1 MTANP
6 PTSQS
11 KRTVTAVTLKAENIH
26 CGQRLDVFVADGAGV
41 SRSLAQQ
48 LITEGAVTVDGKKAS
63 KSYKLIGAETV
74 EVLLP
79 EPKKLDNQPQELPI
93 TIVYEDEHLLV
104 VDKPRGM
111 VVHPAAGNP
120 DGTLVNALLYHCAG
134 RLSSINGVE
143 RPGIV
148 HRIDKMTSGLLMV
161 AKTDEAHNGLAAQI
175 AAHTF
180 DRKYEAVVI
189 GSLKDDEGRIDRP
202 IARHK
207 VDRKK
212 MCVDSTGREATTL
225 WRVIDRFD
233 GYTHIECTLLT
244 GRTHQIRVH
253 MQSMGHPLLGDIVYG
268 DKTDRFHLEG
278 QCLWAK
284 YIAFTHPITGERMQF
299 TADMPDYFSKIL
311 AKLDK
316 IR

>member
-1 MTANP
+1 MPIRAVKAMTLNAGM
-6 PTSQS
+6 SF
-11 KRTVTAVTLKAENIH
+11 
-26 CGQRLDVFVADGAGV
+26 CGQRLDIFVASEAGV
-41 SRSLAQQ
+41 SRSQAQE
-48 LITEGAVTVDGKKAS
+48 LIADGAVTVDGKKAS
-63 KSYKLIGAETV
+63 KSYKIAGGEIV
-74 EVLLP
+74 EVVLP
-79 EPKKLDNQPQELPI
+79 EPKKLDNMPQELPVKI
-93 TIVYEDEHLLV
+93 IYEDEYMLV

-175 AAHTF
+175 ASHSF

-189 GSLKDDEGRIDRP
+189 GNLKEDEGRIDRP

-225 WRVIDRFD
+225 WRVLDRFD
-233 GYTHIECTLLT
+233 GYTHVECTLLT

-253 MQSMGHPLLGDIVYG
+253 MQSIGHPLLGDIIYG
-268 DKTDRFHLEG
+268 DKTDRFHLDG

-299 TADMPDYFSKIL
+299 TADMPEYFSKIL

>member
-1 MTANP
+1 M
-6 PTSQS
+6 
-11 KRTVTAVTLKAENIH
+11 TLKAEDLH
-26 CGQRLDVFVADGAGV
+26 SGQRLDVFVADGMGI

-48 LITEGAVTVDGKKAS
+48 LISDGSVTVDGKKPS

-74 EVLLP
+74 KVILP
-79 EPKKLDNQPQELPI
+79 EPKKLDNMPQKLPI
-93 TIVYEDEHLLV
+93 KIIYEDEYMLV
-104 VDKPRGM
+104 VDKSRGM

-189 GSLKDDEGRIDRP
+189 GNLKDDEGRIDRP

-212 MCVDSTGREATTL
+212 MCVDGTGREATTL
-225 WRVIDRFD
+225 WRVLNRYD
-233 GYTHIECTLLT
+233 GYTHVECTLLT

-253 MQSMGHPLLGDIVYG
+253 MQSIGHPLLGDIIYG

-299 TADMPDYFSKIL
+299 TADMPEYFSKIL

>member
-1 MTANP
+1 MPIRAVKAMTLNVGMP
-6 PTSQS
+6 F
-11 KRTVTAVTLKAENIH
+11 
-26 CGQRLDVFVADGAGV
+26 CGQRLDIFVASEAGV
-41 SRSLAQQ
+41 SRSQAQE
-48 LITEGAVTVDGKKAS
+48 LIADGAVTVDGKKVS
-63 KSYKLIGAETV
+63 KSYKIAGGEIV
-74 EVLLP
+74 EVVLS
-79 EPKKLDNQPQELPI
+79 EPKKLDNMPQELPVKI
-93 TIVYEDEHLLV
+93 IYEDEYMLV

-175 AAHTF
+175 ASHSF

-189 GSLKDDEGRIDRP
+189 GNLKEDEGRIDRP

-225 WRVIDRFD
+225 WRVLDRFD
-233 GYTHIECTLLT
+233 GYTHVECTLLT

-253 MQSMGHPLLGDIVYG
+253 MQSIGHPLLGDIIYG
-268 DKTDRFHLEG
+268 DKTDRFHLDG

-299 TADMPDYFSKIL
+299 TADMPEYFSKIL

>member
-1 MTANP
+1 MPIRAVKAMTLNAGM
-6 PTSQS
+6 SF
-11 KRTVTAVTLKAENIH
+11 
-26 CGQRLDVFVADGAGV
+26 CGQRLDIFLASEAGV
-41 SRSLAQQ
+41 SRSQAQE
-48 LITEGAVTVDGKKAS
+48 LIADGAVTVDGKKAS
-63 KSYKLIGAETV
+63 KSYKIAGGEIV
-74 EVLLP
+74 EVVLP
-79 EPKKLDNQPQELPI
+79 EPKKLDNMPQELPVKI
-93 TIVYEDEHLLV
+93 IYEDEYMLV

-175 AAHTF
+175 ASHSF

-189 GSLKDDEGRIDRP
+189 GNLKEDEGRIDRP

-225 WRVIDRFD
+225 WRVLDRFD
-233 GYTHIECTLLT
+233 GYTHVECTLLT

-253 MQSMGHPLLGDIVYG
+253 MQSIGHPLLGDIIYG
-268 DKTDRFHLEG
+268 DKTDRFHLDG

-299 TADMPDYFSKIL
+299 TADMPEYFSKIL

>member
-1 MTANP
+1 MPIRAVKAMTLNVGMP
-6 PTSQS
+6 F
-11 KRTVTAVTLKAENIH
+11 
-26 CGQRLDVFVADGAGV
+26 CGQRLDIFVASEAGV
-41 SRSLAQQ
+41 SRSQAQE
-48 LITEGAVTVDGKKAS
+48 LIADGAVTVDGKKAS
-63 KSYKLIGAETV
+63 KSYKIAGGEIV
-74 EVLLP
+74 EVVLP
-79 EPKKLDNQPQELPI
+79 EPKKLDNMPQELPVKI
-93 TIVYEDEHLLV
+93 IYEDEYMLV

-175 AAHTF
+175 ASHSF

-189 GSLKDDEGRIDRP
+189 GNLKEDEGRIDRP

-225 WRVIDRFD
+225 WRVLDRFD
-233 GYTHIECTLLT
+233 GYTHVECTLLT

-253 MQSMGHPLLGDIVYG
+253 MQSIGHPLLGDIIYG
-268 DKTDRFHLEG
+268 DKTDRFHLDG

-299 TADMPDYFSKIL
+299 TADMPEYFSKIL

>member
-1 MTANP
+1 MTLNVGMP
-6 PTSQS
+6 F
-11 KRTVTAVTLKAENIH
+11 
-26 CGQRLDVFVADGAGV
+26 CGQRLDIFVASEAGV
-41 SRSLAQQ
+41 SRSQAQE
-48 LITEGAVTVDGKKAS
+48 LIADGAVTVDGKKAS
-63 KSYKLIGAETV
+63 KSYKIAGGEIV
-74 EVLLP
+74 EVVLP
-79 EPKKLDNQPQELPI
+79 EPKKLDNMPQELPVKI
-93 TIVYEDEHLLV
+93 IYEDEYMLV

-175 AAHTF
+175 ASHSF

-189 GSLKDDEGRIDRP
+189 GNLKEDEGRIDRP

-225 WRVIDRFD
+225 WRVLDRFD
-233 GYTHIECTLLT
+233 GYTHVECTLLT

-253 MQSMGHPLLGDIVYG
+253 MQSIGHPLLGDIIYG
-268 DKTDRFHLEG
+268 DKTDRFHLDG

-299 TADMPDYFSKIL
+299 TADMPEYFSKIL